1 MITRILVYT
10 LIIFITSN
18 ELFFSQTV
26 NKSINISLS
35 VLNNFYQNE
44 FHEYWEPGLGYGG
57 ELSFSHFIGEIGAGL
72 SLMRFD
78 KKIDSTKSFY
88 GVDYYFLYRYP
99 AKLTNKLNIILGF
112 DFGIYEFRFD
122 DDGIQNPAERT
133 EREFAMKIVSGFRY
147 EFADSWEAEFTLEYN
162 HIYTKKEIELLNL
175 RLGIVKSFSS
185 PAWLSEFL

>member
-1 MITRILVYT
+1 MFIRLLFYTFILF
-10 LIIFITSN
+10 IISTEFY
-18 ELFFSQTV
+18 LPQTV
-26 NKSINISLS
+26 NKNINISLS
-35 VLNNFYQNE
+35 AINNFNQNE
-44 FHEYWEPGLGYGG
+44 FHEYWEPGFGFGG
-57 ELSFSHFIGEIGAGL
+57 EFSLDHFIGEIGVGIIL
-72 SLMRFD
+72 FRFD